1 MGVGGAKDLFW
12 LTATTDW
19 WNFLNI
25 LVSCYTNSA
34 NYNILKISW
43 HVNSGL
49 KKSTSSELTTGLS
62 CIVKN
67 HFPNGE
73 NEQSFYVPEPD
84 CCSITGST
92 GRSCCLWCEVLS
104 RGAHTLTCSPYWGEH
119 TWSRVGRGQ
128 TRADRGQSP
137 PHTDHL
143 RDTQRKGTN
152 DSNSCHLSVYHMLK
166 HSGPVKRTVV
176 RLKELFEWI
185 YSMCVTTLLEM
196 FSPLTP
202 SASI

>member
-1 MGVGGAKDLFW
+1 M
-12 LTATTDW
+12 
-19 WNFLNI
+19 
-25 LVSCYTNSA
+25 NSWVEEK
-34 NYNILKISW
+34 Y
-43 HVNSGL
+43 
-49 KKSTSSELTTGLS
+49 TSSELTTGLS
-62 CIVKN
+62 YIVKN

-166 HSGPVKRTVV
+166 HSVPVKRTVV
-176 RLKELFEWI
+176 WLKELFEWI
-185 YSMCVTTLLEM
+185 YSMCVMTLLEM